1 MPDTTST
8 VSNAEIAAM
17 CRQFSS
23 LLHAEVNILDILEA
37 LRAQTSNPQL
47 REIIESVREDL
58 EMGRMLATAFSRYP
72 QTFSPF
78 FISMIRQ
85 GELEG
90 GLDTICAELAA
101 HYESRLDDAPDAT
114 RRRGGAGAF
123 DIESATSLLRWML
136 TWVAALLA
144 TCAMGA
150 GVLIYAH
157 EIGSLPGNVTAN
169 ILLLSAIIV
178 LLGVVILA
186 RGKRR

>member
-1 MPDTTST
+1 MADTAST
-8 VSNAEIAAM
+8 ITNAEIAAM

-37 LRAQTSNPQL
+37 LRAQTSNAYL
-47 REIIESVREDL
+47 REILESVREDL

-90 GLDTICAELAA
+90 GLDTIVAELAA
-101 HYESRLDDAPDAT
+101 HYEARLDDTPDAT
-114 RRRGGAGAF
+114 RRRGAGTF
-123 DIESATSLLRWML
+123 DMESAASLLRWML

-144 TCAMGA
+144 ACAFGA
-150 GVLIYAH
+150 GLLIYAH
-157 EIGSLPGNVTAN
+157 DIGTLPGNIAAN
-169 ILLLSAIIV
+169 ILILSAVIV